1 MGGRSPAQEFRMAD
15 KKFYAEPNR
24 CSKCAPIH
32 LCRLSIQKA
41 REDLGIDDKAKGY
54 SLAQAVR
61 MHQPAGSARLR
72 LCLIPLP

>member
-1 MGGRSPAQEFRMAD
+1 MGGSLARARFRMAD

-32 LCRLSIQKA
+32 LCRPSIQKA
-41 REDLGIDDKAKGY
+41 REDFGIDDKAKGY